1 LTEGAEWW
9 DSVNVNKHDYYMF
22 AHGHDY
28 KGALMDFTTIAGK
41 IPMIPRYANG
51 IWFTRWFD
59 FNNVD
64 VKKIVNGKACG

>member
-1 LTEGAEWW
+1 
-9 DSVNVNKHDYYMF
+9 MF

-64 VKKIVNGKACG
+64 VKKIVNGTDPGGRGDCSADVSCLG